1 MSIYPF
7 WSEKLGGGKVLF
19 QVFQTKRDQLDQWE
33 CSLKKLFH
41 IAKCTDYVMMVTGRA
56 HSPYGSDMRPT
67 TAVFK
72 WFSQFFSDRVA
83 LPVFSK
89 TVAHCY
95 KRLWKRHA
103 FWKLGGP
110 FFKFLRPVIGYLM
123 HQVDHSIDFDALK
136 GNFGTLNNNFGTW
149 WRHRGSDPPSNHHQ

>member
-7 WSEKLGGGKVLF
+7 WSEKLGGEKVVSGLSNK
-19 QVFQTKRDQLDQWE
+19 KRSIGPMRMQP
-33 CSLKKLFH
+33 KKTFTLQN
-41 IAKCTDYVMMVTGRA
+41 ADYVMMVTGRA
-56 HSPYGSDMRPT
+56 HSPYGSEMRLT

-83 LPVFSK
+83 LPVFLK

-95 KRLWKRHA
+95 KHLWKRHA
-103 FWKLGGP
+103 FWKLGGS

-136 GNFGTLNNNFGTW
+136 CNFGTLNNNFGTW
-149 WRHRGSDPPSNHHQ
+149 WCHRGSDPPGNHHQ